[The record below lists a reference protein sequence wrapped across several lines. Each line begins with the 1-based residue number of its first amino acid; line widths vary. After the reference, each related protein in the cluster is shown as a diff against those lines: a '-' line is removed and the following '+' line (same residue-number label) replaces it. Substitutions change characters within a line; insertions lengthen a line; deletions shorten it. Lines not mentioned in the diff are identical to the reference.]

1 NLYAYAPNPLSW
13 VDPLGLSK
21 CDGTRPTEHLPPHVE
36 DEYLYRGIH
45 RGHPDE
51 ANALKGRV
59 SPGNPNS
66 KISEEDHN
74 IGEVSANS
82 PFTSWTRDPDIA
94 RKFAK
99 DDGVILRVIT
109 GAPKEG
115 AGWSWAW
122 SPDKYY
128 EQDVLFRGPWS
139 GDIGVFLP

>member
-1 NLYAYAPNPLSW
+1 M
-13 VDPLGLSK
+13 
-21 CDGTRPTEHLPPHVE
+21 
-36 DEYLYRGIH
+36 
-45 RGHPDE
+45 
-51 ANALKGRV
+51 
-59 SPGNPNS
+59 SPGNKKS
-66 KISEEDHN
+66 KIYEKDHYV
-74 IGEVSANS
+74 GEMSANS